1 MKIPIKSYEWYWLKN
16 TSMALGTG
24 TIIGYFSTQL
34 IIILYN
40 PLYNCLIG
48 AILTLFIAQIIIF
61 SRFWGSRRGY
71 FEYEFKNEVIEHGLG
86 KIIYS
91 LCGLSEYAYYLF
103 NGQLTSVRQ
112 ELSEKLLNN
121 ERLKNNF
128 YNLFVV
134 LVNAAD
140 AAVEDN
146 NHNKEFEYL
155 LRALNMKPTDAIANL
170 KIGIAYENNERKEDA
185 INYYETA
192 LNDSNNSKQFNK
204 YILSQIDRVKIG
216 GCKKHPLNKGLRFM
230 LW

>member
-16 TSMALGTG
+16 SVMALGTG
-24 TIIGYFSTQL
+24 AILGLFSTHI

-40 PLYNCLIG
+40 PLYNCLTG
-48 AILTLFIAQIIIF
+48 AILTFLISQIIIF

-71 FEYEFKNEVIEHGLG
+71 FEYEFKNETIEHGFG

-91 LCGLSEYAYYLF
+91 LCGLSEYADYLF

-112 ELSEKLLNN
+112 GLIEKLLNN
-121 ERLKNNF
+121 ERLKNNIN
-128 YNLFVV
+128 NLFVV

-140 AAVEDN
+140 TAAEDN
-146 NHNKEFEYL
+146 KDKKEFEYL
-155 LRALNMKPTDAIANL
+155 LRALNIKPTDAIANF
-170 KIGIAYENNERKEDA
+170 KMGIAYEHNERKEDA

-204 YILSQIDRVKIG
+204 YILSQIDRVKIE
-216 GCKKHPLNKGLRFM
+216 GCKKHALNNGLRFI